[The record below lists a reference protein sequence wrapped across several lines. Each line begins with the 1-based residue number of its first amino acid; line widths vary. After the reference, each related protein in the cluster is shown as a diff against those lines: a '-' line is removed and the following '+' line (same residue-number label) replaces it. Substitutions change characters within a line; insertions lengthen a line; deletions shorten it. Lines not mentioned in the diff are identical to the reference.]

1 MSWSFRVLGMAAL
14 ALCAMCPSFAAKA
27 ADPDR
32 VILPT
37 SVAPIAYRITIT
49 PDTKALTFGGD
60 VQIDITVRAATD
72 KIVLNSAD
80 LVIDHAG
87 LVGEKAAL
95 TIAYDPAAQTAT
107 LAAGRVLQPGAYT
120 LSLAYHGQIFRQ
132 ASGLFALD
140 YATPSGQARALYTQ
154 FENSDARRF
163 VPSWDEPG
171 RKATFQLTTI
181 VSVGQMALSNMPI
194 AASRAL
200 GGGLQRVEFAP
211 TPKMSSYLLFFGLGD
226 FERIHKMVDGVDV
239 GVVVKRGDS
248 ERGQFALEAAEHIL
262 PYYNGYFGTP
272 YPLPKLDLIAGPGS
286 SQFFGAMENW
296 GAIFYFDRALLIDSK
311 ISTEADRQGVYS
323 VVAHEMA
330 HQWFGDLVTMDWW
343 DGLWLNEG
351 FASWMENKASERFHP
366 EWKNWLQS
374 LGDKQGAMQLDARA
388 GTHPIITPI
397 RDVQQASSAFD
408 SITYQKGA
416 AVIRM
421 LEAYLGEDA
430 FRAGVRRY
438 MQAHAYGNTVTDDL
452 WAAID
457 EGGAHPIAAIAH
469 DFTLQAGVPMITE
482 DAVACESGR
491 TTVTLGQ
498 THFAIDA
505 TSTAATQWRVPVT
518 VANLAGEQV
527 KTVVASPGETLV
539 TLPGCGPVVLNDG
552 QSAYFRS
559 RYTRDGLAALSS
571 RFGDLSADNQ
581 LGILNDTATLA
592 NAGAAP
598 MADFLTLTTG
608 FPANADPVV
617 AESLAGRLIS
627 LDRLYDDLPGQE
639 PFRSYARSVLAPIH
653 ARLGWDPKPGEPDNT
668 QSLRAAVIEALGRFG
683 DAEVLAEA
691 RKRFDHFLADPKS
704 VDAETRHT
712 VLGVVARRADMA
724 TWSRLHELAVSAKTL
739 LEQQQAYDLLGAAE
753 DPTLARKALDLA
765 LSGEPPATIAPEIIA
780 VVSGRH
786 PDLAFDFATA
796 NWDKLSPLVEPNTRP
811 QALPRLIAG
820 SNDVAIIARLDAF
833 AETHI
838 PVGSRQPLRQ
848 VEAVV
853 RYQAHI
859 RNDRLPEVDAWLK
872 THGR

>member
-1 MSWSFRVLGMAAL
+1 MSLNFRVLGMAAL
-14 ALCAMCPSFAAKA
+14 ALGAIALSSTTKA

-32 VILPT
+32 VVLPT
-37 SVAPIAYRITIT
+37 SVAPTAYRITIT
-49 PDTKALTFGGD
+49 PDTKALTFSGD
-60 VQIDITVRAATD
+60 VQIDISVRAATAT
-72 KIVLNSAD
+72 IVLNSAD

-87 LVGEKAAL
+87 LTGAKAPL
-95 TIAYDPAAQTAT
+95 TVAYDSAAQTVT
-107 LAAGRVLQPGAYT
+107 LAAGRVLKPGAYT
-120 LSLAYHGQIFRQ
+120 LNLAYHGQIFRQ

-171 RKATFQLTTI
+171 RKATFQLTAI
-181 VSVGQMALSNMPI
+181 VPEGQMALSNMPV
-194 AASRAL
+194 AAAKGL

-226 FERIHKMVDGVDV
+226 FERVHKLVDGIDV
-239 GVVVKRGDS
+239 GVVVKRGDAA
-248 ERGQFALEAAEHIL
+248 RGQFALEAAEHIL
-262 PYYNGYFGTP
+262 PYYNDYFGTP

-351 FASWMENKASERFHP
+351 FASWMENKATDHFHP
-366 EWKNWLQS
+366 EWNVWLQS
-374 LGDKQGAMQLDARA
+374 LGAKQGAMQVDARI

-397 RDVQQASSAFD
+397 HDAQQASSAFD
-408 SITYQKGA
+408 TITYEKGA

-421 LEAYLGEDA
+421 LEGYLGEDA

-438 MQAHAYGNTVTDDL
+438 MHAHAYGNTVTDDL
-452 WAAID
+452 WAAVD
-457 EGGAHPIAAIAH
+457 EGSAHPIADIAH

-482 DAVACESGR
+482 AAACDAGQ
-491 TTVTLGQ
+491 TTLTLGQ
-498 THFAIDA
+498 SHFAIDA
-505 TSTAATQWRVPVT
+505 TSTTAIRWRVPVT
-518 VANLAGEQV
+518 VATFAGGKV
-527 KTVVASPGETLV
+527 KTVVASPTPTTV

-559 RYTRDGLAALSS
+559 RYTREGLAALSS
-571 RFGDLSADNQ
+571 RYGDLSADNQ
-581 LGILNDTATLA
+581 LGILYDTATLA

-598 MADFLTLTTG
+598 MADFLTLTAA
-608 FPANADPVV
+608 FPASADPVV
-617 AESLAGRLIS
+617 ADALAGRLIA

-639 PFRSYARSVLAPIH
+639 PFRTYARSVLTPIH

-668 QSLRAAVIEALGRFG
+668 QSLRATVIEALGRFG
-683 DAEVLAEA
+683 DPEVLAEA
-691 RKRFDHFLADPKS
+691 RKRFDRFLADPNS
-704 VDAETRHT
+704 LDAGTRRS
-712 VLGVVARRADMA
+712 VLGVTARRADTA
-724 TWSRLHELAVSAKTL
+724 TWNRLHALAVSAKSL

-753 DPTLARKALDLA
+753 DPALARKALDLA
-765 LSGEPPATIAPEIIA
+765 LSGEPPATIAPEIIGTVA
-780 VVSGRH
+780 GRH
-786 PDLAFDFATA
+786 PDLAFEFATT
-796 NWDKLSPLVEPNTRP
+796 NWDKLAPLLEPNTRS

-838 PVGSRQPLRQ
+838 PPGSRQTLRQ
-848 VEAVV
+848 VEAGV

-859 RNDRLPEVDAWLK
+859 RTDRLPEVDAWLK